1 MAHEPVADDD
11 FEEMVCRYV
20 VAASDSSI
28 RDRYG
33 DLLHGNFVRLPGT
46 ERSRFLRGLGRD
58 ARQVTDADLE
68 LLLDP
73 LDGIPG
79 WRERI
84 TAAWLIGLSRRTRFR
99 EVLGRLLLDSDLVY
113 AGQGYCF
120 ALARFGQ
127 PQDADIL
134 TAYLDRYLPQ
144 RNCHYDQ
151 DWALGGL
158 LHLDADLGTG
168 YAEEYLVHGGL
179 WGRSSFSGTEP
190 AECLHQMTTL
200 IGLADE
206 AMRTSG

>member
-1 MAHEPVADDD
+1 
-11 FEEMVCRYV
+11 MVCRYV
-20 VAASDSSI
+20 VAAAESSL

-33 DLLHGNFVRLPGT
+33 DLLHGNFAGLPGT
-46 ERSRFLRGLGRD
+46 ERSRFLRGRD
-58 ARQVTDADLE
+58 ARQVTVADLE

-73 LDGIPG
+73 PDGVPG

-99 EVLGRLLLDSDLVY
+99 EILAHLLLDGDLVY

-120 ALARFGQ
+120 ALVRFGQ

-134 TAYLDRYLPQ
+134 TADLDRYLPQ
-144 RNCHYDQ
+144 RDCHSDQ

-158 LHLDADLGTG
+158 LHLDAELGTG
-168 YAEEYLVHGGL
+168 HADAYLGRGGL
-179 WGRSSFSGTEP
+179 WGRSSFSHTEP
-190 AECLHQMTTL
+190 AECLHRMTTL
-200 IGLADE
+200 IGLAGE